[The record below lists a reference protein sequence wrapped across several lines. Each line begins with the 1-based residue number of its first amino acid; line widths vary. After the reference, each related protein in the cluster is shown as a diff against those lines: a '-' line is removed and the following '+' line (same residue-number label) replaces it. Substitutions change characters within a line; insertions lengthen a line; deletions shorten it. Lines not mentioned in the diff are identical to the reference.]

1 MPEQKETWI
10 TWVALTATVLAVLA
24 AIAALRASS
33 YSTRAQIATTKEAN
47 QWAYYQSKSI
57 KEHSYTLNRDIL
69 ASVKLLETKNPKAQK
84 FLTDKIKEYEG
95 EIARYDKEKYQ
106 IKKDAEDIIKEQEGY
121 KQKNGDFR
129 PGGHAAADRH
139 YVLGG
144 GSADQE
150 EDHVADGPDPG
161 GLGDILFRHGVFAV
175 N

>member
-10 TWVALTATVLAVLA
+10 QLVALTAAILAVLA

-33 YSTRAQIATTKEAN
+33 YSTKVQIATTKEAN

-95 EIARYDKEKYQ
+95 EIVRYDKEKYQ
-106 IKKDAEDIIKEQEGY
+106 IKKNAEDIIKEQEGY
-121 KQKNGDFR
+121 KKKNSNFALAVMLLQIAILCSAVGALIKKKIMWLM
-129 PGGHAAADRH
+129 GLI
-139 YVLGG
+139 LGG
-144 GSADQE
+144 WGIYYFI
-150 EDHVADGPDPG
+150 
-161 GLGDILFRHGVFAV
+161 LGFIR
-175 N
+175 